1 MSLKRA
7 LVLFV
12 MFFAGELHWLFWG
25 YQLEFLGL
33 PVFAGVWAAG
43 LLFFAASLHCM
54 SVFDTTSSAPLL
66 HSNKS
71 YP

>member
-43 LLFFAASLHCM
+43 LLFFAANIFALHECVRYHQLG
-54 SVFDTTSSAPLL
+54 SFAAL
-66 HSNKS
+66 K
-71 YP
+71 